1 MKGEKVILK
10 PHKLPKQ
17 VARSASPSYTSSI
30 SKITSIRKDIHTLQK
45 ELERQLNT
53 LDILRSYSEGGA
65 DTEKALY
72 SIIETNLIVSASLSN
87 IIEEV
92 VQSIQHTI
100 DR

>member
-10 PHKLPKQ
+10 PHRLP
-17 VARSASPSYTSSI
+17 
-30 SKITSIRKDIHTLQK
+30 KITSMHSIKQDIHTLQK
-45 ELERQLNT
+45 ELERQLNS

-87 IIEEV
+87 IIEEIA
-92 VQSIQHTI
+92 QSIQHTI